1 MPSLASIDD
10 LPIFLFPLDKDVLTL
25 ELDLAFKEFHVEMDP
40 TGMHHIA
47 RALVLLQKRYGAP
60 SKVFG
65 KGTAASY
72 VFNLMQN
79 IKQESG
85 SFKPQVRNSHLVIY
99 RTTTFNYYC
108 FQRTIY

>member
-1 MPSLASIDD
+1 MLSLCSIDD

-25 ELDLAFKEFHVEMDP
+25 ELDLAFKEYHTDMDP
-40 TGMHHIA
+40 TGMYNIA
-47 RALVLLQKRYGAP
+47 RALVYLQKRYGTP

-79 IKQESG
+79 IKHESG
-85 SFKPQVRNSHLVIY
+85 NFKPQVR
-99 RTTTFNYYC
+99 
-108 FQRTIY
+108 